1 VFRHL
6 IYNYLYIKKIGI
18 KNLQRCKLPYS
29 ICSLDN
35 NNDEDKNN
43 IYKLYKK
50 FINLDLKEQIKLMM
64 LNNNV
69 DDDMKNEFNKVI
81 NRQK

>member
-1 VFRHL
+1 MCERL
-6 IYNYLYIKKIGI
+6 
-18 KNLQRCKLPYS
+18 LQFQLPYS
-29 ICSLDN
+29 ICSLNN
-35 NNDEDKNN
+35 NNDKDKNN

-50 FINLDLKEQIKLMM
+50 FINLNLKEQIKLMP

-69 DDDMKNEFNKVI
+69 DDNIKNEFNEVI